1 MSSYQ
6 REQQCLPVAVAT
18 RATGFRGDIN
28 GLRAWA
34 VMAVVGYHFGML
46 GVTGGFVGVDV
57 FFVISGYLMS
67 GIICTGLQSGNFSI
81 WRFYLARAQRILPAL
96 IVVVAAVLVVGWF
109 IMMPSEYERLG
120 KHAWKSLWFSSNLR
134 YLRESG
140 YFDSDAHDKWLL
152 HTWSLSVE
160 WQFYLLLPV
169 LLGIVW
175 RLFPR
180 RSALI
185 SAHVIL
191 LLASFVTCVM
201 LTYVQPSKAFYVLQ
215 ARAWEMLLG
224 GLVFMLGGSGQRSP
238 LGGRMLEAAGFTLI
252 VAAILG
258 LDTASRWPGW
268 LALLPTLGAV
278 LVLLARREQSWWT
291 GGRVVQWLGT
301 RSYSIYLWHWPLVA
315 ALAYCE
321 LLDDPLWLALGL
333 GVSLLLG
340 QLSYGLVEGP
350 ARRALSRMR
359 PRRAALCL
367 LLALTLGVIVAQL
380 VDRGGG
386 AQRLPATVTAIDA
399 QRNNRNPRHDECLD
413 VGKACVFGG
422 ERIVAMVMGDS
433 HADALVTAVQMALP
447 DTRKGLYFRGVNSC
461 LLVFGA
467 KLVDAG
473 SADDCSHLNEDLRAG
488 IDSLHPGAP
497 VIVINRTSVYA
508 QGAVT
513 KADGPLPPGR
523 PWVFFSGPRDSA
535 TPEFLAEF
543 RQHYLDTACRIARQ
557 HPLFLMRPIPEM
569 PVSVPEAMGKAVLL
583 GRSREVTL
591 PLEQYHRRHAFVW
604 RLQDEAHERC
614 GAQILDPLPYLCDDQ
629 RCHSSKDGLPIYSD
643 DDHLTEFGNRL
654 LVPMFATVFAVS
666 PLSAASDESMSSSR
680 GSPED
685 EGTQAGQ
692 LQQSHD
698 RGG

>member
-1 MSSYQ
+1 MSSHQ
-6 REQQCLPVAVAT
+6 REPQWSPVAAAT
-18 RATGFRGDIN
+18 RASGFRGDIN

-34 VMAVVGYHFGML
+34 VMAVVGYHFGIL

-96 IVVVAAVLVVGWF
+96 IVVVAAVLVVGGF
-109 IMMPSEYERLG
+109 IMMPSEYDKLG
-120 KHAWKSLWFSSNLR
+120 RHAWKSLWFSSNLR
-134 YLRESG
+134 YLGESG
-140 YFDSDAHDKWLL
+140 YFDSDAHGKWLL

-169 LLGIVW
+169 LMGIVW
-175 RLFPR
+175 RLFQR
-180 RSALI
+180 RSALVA
-185 SAHVIL
+185 AHVVL
-191 LLASFVTCVM
+191 LLASFVTCVI
-201 LTYVQPSKAFYVLQ
+201 LTHVQPSKAFYVLQ

-224 GLVFMLGGSGQRSP
+224 GLVFMLGRSGQYSP
-238 LGGRMLEAAGFTLI
+238 LGRRMLETAGFALI

-258 LDTASRWPGW
+258 LDTASQWPGW

-278 LVLLARREQSWWT
+278 LVLLAQREQSWWT

-321 LLDDPLWLALGL
+321 LLDDPLWLVLGL
-333 GVSLLLG
+333 GASLLLG
-340 QLSYGLVEGP
+340 QLSYVLVEVP
-350 ARRALSRMR
+350 ARRALGRMR
-359 PRRAALCL
+359 PRRAALYL
-367 LLALTLGVIVAQL
+367 LLTLALGVIVAQL
-380 VDRGGG
+380 VDRGGFP
-386 AQRLPATVTAIDA
+386 QRLPAAVTAIEA
-399 QRNNRNPRHDECLD
+399 QRNNRNLRQDECLNA
-413 VGKACVFGG
+413 GKACVFGG
-422 ERIVAMVMGDS
+422 EHIAAMVMGDS
-433 HADALVTAVQMALP
+433 HADALVTAVQAALP
-447 DTRKGLYFRGVNSC
+447 DALQGLYFRGVHSC

-467 KLVDAG
+467 KLVEAG
-473 SADDCSHLNEDLRAG
+473 SAGDCSRLNEDLQAG
-488 IDSLHPGAP
+488 IDVLHPGVP

-513 KADGPLPPGR
+513 KGDGLLPPGR
-523 PWVFFSGPRDSA
+523 PWVFFSEPRDSV

-583 GRSREVTL
+583 GGSRAVTL

-614 GAQILDPLPYLCDDQ
+614 GAQILDPLPYLCDD
-629 RCHSSKDGLPIYSD
+629 RLCRSSKDGVPIYSD
-643 DDHLTEFGNRL
+643 DDHLNEFGNRL
-654 LVPMFATVFAVS
+654 LVPMFARAFAVS
-666 PLSAASDESMSSSR
+666 PLSAGAGESASSQR
-680 GSPED
+680 GAHED
-685 EGTQAGQ
+685 EGA
-692 LQQSHD
+692 QSS
-698 RGG
+698 RAAAVTP